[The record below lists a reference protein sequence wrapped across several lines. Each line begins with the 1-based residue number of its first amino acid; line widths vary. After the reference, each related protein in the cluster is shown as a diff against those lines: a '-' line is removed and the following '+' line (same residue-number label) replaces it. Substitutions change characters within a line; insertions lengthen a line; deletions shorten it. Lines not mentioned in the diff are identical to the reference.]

1 MHYLS
6 LSRSVYRLLRGL
18 YASLRKSAEWVLLRA
33 ENAVLDVGDS
43 LPANVDL
50 AADEGDMLE
59 GRRRWLGW

>member
-1 MHYLS
+1 M
-6 LSRSVYRLLRGL
+6 RGL